1 VYTCLVSFVEFLSF
15 ANRNYLLVFV
25 EATNIKLIFEG
36 DLLMIFAFALG
47 SLSQPLLEFIVER
60 VKVPLLLGPGH
71 EEDLRQLRI
80 VLLELLSHMGRH
92 RTNVVSNVEF
102 VIIRLCS
109 FILNL
114 LRVLLLR
121 QRPKVLSIDRLV
133 EEIRSV
139 LIILGEEESV
149 NPSEAYS

>member
-1 VYTCLVSFVEFLSF
+1 VEFLSF